1 MKYTD
6 TGTLIVRTYT
16 AGGALPV
23 TNSIIRITGVDEE
36 NRLTEYSLTTDK
48 DGLTEKINLP
58 APPKSA
64 SLSPNETEFP
74 YAQYTIEI
82 SADGYYPKLIN
93 NLAIFS
99 GTQTFQPVNMI
110 PLAIYERGV
119 DFPKDTLTTTV
130 EENPFL

>member
-6 TGTLIVRTYT
+6 TGTLTVRTYT

-23 TNSIIRITGVDEE
+23 TSSIIRIIGADEE
-36 NRLTEYSLTTDK
+36 NRLIEYSLIADK

-58 APPKSA
+58 TPPKSY
-64 SLSPNETEFP
+64 SLSPGETEFP
-74 YAQYTIEI
+74 YAQYSLEI
-82 SADGYYPKLIN
+82 SAEGYYPKIIN

-110 PLAIYERGV
+110 PVAVYEKGV
-119 DFPKDTLTTTV
+119 DFPKGTLTTTV

>member
-1 MKYTD
+1 MQYTD

-23 TNSIIRITGVDEE
+23 PNSIVRIFGADEE
-36 NRLTEYSLTTDK
+36 NRLIEYSLVTDR
-48 DGLTEKINLP
+48 DGLTEKIILP
-58 APPKSA
+58 TPPKNA
-64 SLSPNETEFP
+64 SLSPEEKEIP
-74 YAQYTIEI
+74 YAQYTIEV
-82 SADGYYPKLIN
+82 SAEGYYPKIIN

-110 PLAIYERGV
+110 PIAVYERGV
-119 DFPKDTLTTTV
+119 EFPKDTLSTTV